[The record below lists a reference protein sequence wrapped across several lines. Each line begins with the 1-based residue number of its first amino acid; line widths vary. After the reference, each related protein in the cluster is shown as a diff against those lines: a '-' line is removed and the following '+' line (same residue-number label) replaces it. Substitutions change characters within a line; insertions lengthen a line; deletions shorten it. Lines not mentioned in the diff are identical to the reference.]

1 MSISSLYLVVCYHI
15 LLSSPCFFSSLLSTY
30 TNLYFVI
37 YRAATTSMTSRY
49 HLFCVVFLT
58 FFIVSSTWYI
68 PDTLGWCKEIIST
81 LVVLVASKLDTIN
94 QWIVARGPRGSNH
107 HAIHSEVPIYTAGGG
122 VQGSDETRDIIT
134 EEKTDNDDCSLL
146 VY

>member
-1 MSISSLYLVVCYHI
+1 
-15 LLSSPCFFSSLLSTY
+15 
-30 TNLYFVI
+30 
-37 YRAATTSMTSRY
+37 MTSRY

-107 HAIHSEVPIYTAGGG
+107 HAIHPEVPIYTAEGG

-134 EEKTDNDDCSLL
+134 EEETDNDDCSLL
-146 VY
+146 FVGINGGGEGGAAAGGGEGGGGGGGGRPEREG